1 MGDRAQDGPG
11 LTVRRGRPSD
21 AEFIIG
27 LGEAAFARFGEYGP
41 IMESFLES
49 AEVASYVAEAGALPT
64 GFALLDA
71 PASHPGLADLVAI
84 AVDPRHRRKGVGRAL
99 LTQVIAD
106 REAIGRPSLLLLTV
120 AGDNDAA
127 IALFRSEGFELVP
140 GSAGRYAGGQESW
153 RMVRPVPRR

>member
-1 MGDRAQDGPG
+1 MGDRTEDGPG
-11 LTVRRGRPSD
+11 LIVRRGRRSD
-21 AEFIIG
+21 AGFIIG
-27 LGEAAFARFGEYGP
+27 LGEAAFARFGDYGP
-41 IMESFLES
+41 IMEHFLAS
-49 AEVASYVAEAGALPT
+49 PDVTSYVAEETARPT

-71 PASHPGLADLVAI
+71 PASQPGLADLVAI

-106 REAIGRPSLLLLTV
+106 RERLRRPSLLLLTV

-140 GSAGRYAGGQESW
+140 GSTGRYAGGQESW
-153 RMVRPVPRR
+153 RMVRPVPRP